1 MKLKTVLVGVGGRGR
16 WPVEV
21 CGADER
27 FEVVAAVD
35 RNLQFLQRAQ
45 GELSLPAAAA
55 FEDLDVALQTVEADA
70 VIICTPTQTHAQLSR
85 IAFASGKHVLVEKGM
100 TFSWQEALTLVHEA
114 ANANVRFCVAQN
126 YRYHPTEA
134 AITQILSDATQAHH
148 PGSVAIAELIHH
160 RYRPEPRTLNYPFA
174 MVWDMSCHHLD
185 LLNAWLGPAERVT
198 AVSSNPPW
206 SQYEHDADIMAVI
219 EYKSGA
225 VCNYALTHAATVSD
239 YRLIL
244 QGERGGLR
252 AFDGPLRFYGLPAAQ
267 LGSTEPVLCETPRR
281 PRSEQGVIDDFY
293 RFIVEGVEPGIS
305 GRNNL
310 HTLAVCEMVVRS
322 ARERRSVD
330 AIELMPGASGIW

>member
-1 MKLKTVLVGVGGRGR
+1 MRLRTILVGVGGRGR

-27 FEVVAAVD
+27 FEVVAVVD
-35 RNLQFLQRAQ
+35 RNPQFLERAR
-45 GELSLPAAAA
+45 EDLSLPAGAA
-55 FEDLDVALQTVEADA
+55 FDDLGAALQTVQADA
-70 VIICTPTQTHAQLSR
+70 VIICTPTQTHAPLSR
-85 IAFASGKHVLVEKGM
+85 IAFAAGKHVLVEKGM
-100 TFSWQEALTLVHEA
+100 TFDWQDALALVREAEH
-114 ANANVRFCVAQN
+114 ANVRFCVAQN

-134 AITQILSDATQAHH
+134 AITGILSDTTHPHH
-148 PGSVAIAELIHH
+148 PGRVAIADLVHH
-160 RYRPEPRTLNYPFA
+160 RYRPDPRTLNYPFA

-206 SQYEHDADIMAVI
+206 SHYEHDADIMAVI
-219 EYKSGA
+219 EYQSGV
-225 VCNYALTHAATVSD
+225 VCNYVLTHAATLSD

-244 QGERGGLR
+244 QGARGALR
-252 AFDGPLRFYGLPAAQ
+252 AFDGPLRYYGLPSEQ
-267 LGSTEPVLCETPRR
+267 LGSKEAVICETQSIQVPR

-310 HTLAVCEMVVRS
+310 HTLAVCEMMVRS

-330 AIELMPGASGIW
+330 ASELTL